1 MSGIYTSND
10 AGVTLTTE
18 DNHVGI
24 LEAEKLKHKKWGVLW
39 HVHTKFHQNPSTDSR
54 VTDLLVECLIQQQE
68 DQTNSKDN
76 IPPIEEATERKP
88 YGLRIF

>member
-1 MSGIYTSND
+1 LQNYFIHKFSEENTSS
-10 AGVTLTTE
+10 VVREL
-18 DNHVGI
+18 
-24 LEAEKLKHKKWGVLW
+24 
-39 HVHTKFHQNPSTDSR
+39 
-54 VTDLLVECLIQQQE
+54 QQQE